1 MDAVKPVDMR
11 VCIYIYNIYVF
22 YIALKKFVLNSFSR
36 STAADGPW
44 SAVSRKL
51 QVTWCVP
58 HELLIST
65 ILTVLSWVYL
75 S

>member
-1 MDAVKPVDMR
+1 MDAVRSVDVR
-11 VCIYIYNIYVF
+11 VCVYIHIYIYICILHSF
-22 YIALKKFVLNSFSR
+22 KKQFHSVSR
-36 STAADGPW
+36 NTAADGPW

-65 ILTVLSWVYL
+65 IVDINST
-75 S
+75 